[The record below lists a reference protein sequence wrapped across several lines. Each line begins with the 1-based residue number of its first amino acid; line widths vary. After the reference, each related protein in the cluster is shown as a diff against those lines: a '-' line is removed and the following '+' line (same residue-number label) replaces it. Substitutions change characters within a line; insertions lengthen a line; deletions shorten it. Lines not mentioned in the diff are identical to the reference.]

1 MKILGINASPRGS
14 KSQTLKLVRAV
25 LKGAESKGAE
35 AELVDICRLNIR
47 YCNNCGICH
56 RKGKCPKRDDFR
68 SLYEKLLAADGLV
81 MGSPNYFMSVTAQM
95 KTLIDRMA
103 DVIHCQL
110 FAGKYAVNVATA
122 GGLGQDRQVTAYL
135 NRVMLN
141 YGCFVTGS
149 AGVSVRLAPETFAQ
163 TEKKAFRLGEKLV
176 RDIGTEK
183 IYKGQE
189 KIQAA
194 NRKYFSDLVKI
205 HKDEWTYE
213 YEFWKKAGGK
223 RRRMK
228 P

>member
-14 KSQTLKLVRAV
+14 KSQTLRLVKAV
-25 LKGAESKGAE
+25 LKGAKSKGAE
-35 AELVDICRLNIR
+35 AEFVNLCRLNIR
-47 YCNNCGICH
+47 YCDNCGICH
-56 RKGKCPKRDDFR
+56 RKGKCVKRDDFR
-68 SLYEKLLAADGLV
+68 SLYEKLLTADGLV

-110 FAGKYAVNVATA
+110 FAGKYAVNVATS

-141 YGCFVTGS
+141 YGSFVTGS
-149 AGVSVRLAPETFAQ
+149 TGISVRLAPEALL
-163 TEKKAFRLGEKLV
+163 EAERKAFQLGEKLV
-176 RDIGTEK
+176 RDIGTGK

-189 KIQAA
+189 KIHAA
-194 NRKYFSDLVKI
+194 NRKYFRELVKM

-213 YEFWKKAGGK
+213 YEFWRSAEGK
-223 RRRMK
+223 RQRSK
-228 P
+228 